1 MEGSMAFLARI
12 ERNVRVLECT
22 ARKCRSCGCENEV
35 TLYNDGVI
43 ECFLNTNCV
52 DCRKWGL
59 RVGLRLRDR
68 NGFADKLMIGDFV
81 MMS

>member
-1 MEGSMAFLARI
+1 MEGPVAFLARMK
-12 ERNVRVLECT
+12 RNIHVVEC
-22 ARKCRSCGCENEV
+22 AAGRCRSCECENEV

-43 ECFLNTNCV
+43 ECFLNTNCM

-68 NGFADKLMIGDFV
+68 NGFLDKLMSGDLV